1 VGAATI
7 TEEIHMAQSTL
18 ATSADY
24 ADALLSL
31 RRAKNWAF
39 LLLLLCLLGQLVIFF
54 LVHYGV
60 VKPYA
65 ESQSAAP
72 VDATGV
78 ALLRYLVGLT
88 DFAGIVL
95 AAILSL
101 DLLLITLIM
110 VVGRLIGVGRLSSAL
125 IWSVVLGVLIFP
137 WQAFL
142 NWQWLSSGF
151 RLPGILFTWYELLEP
166 RLVQPQETFSAV
178 LLWGRFVIW
187 PLVGIIILL
196 VVQARGTRGMRMAL
210 GESDVE
216 NEILPEATV

>member
-1 VGAATI
+1 
-7 TEEIHMAQSTL
+7 MAQSTL

-24 ADALLSL
+24 ADAMMSL

-39 LLLLLCLLGQLVIFF
+39 LLLLLCLLGQLTIFF

-65 ESQSAAP
+65 GEQSAAP
-72 VDATGV
+72 AGAAAST

-95 AAILSL
+95 VAILAL
-101 DLLLITLIM
+101 DLLLITQIM

-142 NWQWLSSGF
+142 NWQWLSGY
-151 RLPGILFTWYELLEP
+151 RLPGILFTWYELMDK
-166 RLVQPQETFSAV
+166 RLWTPQEGVYAV

-187 PLVGIIILL
+187 PLVAIILL
-196 VVQARGTRGMRMAL
+196 LVIQARSTRGLRMAL
-210 GESDVE
+210 GESDGEVE
-216 NEILPEATV
+216 LQPEVAT

>member
-1 VGAATI
+1 
-7 TEEIHMAQSTL
+7 MAQSTL

-24 ADALLSL
+24 ADAMLSL

-39 LLLLLCLLGQLVIFF
+39 VLLLLCLLGQVVIFF

-65 ESQSAAP
+65 AAP
-72 VDATGV
+72 AAAGGSS

-95 AAILSL
+95 AALLTL
-101 DLLLITLIM
+101 DLLLMTQIM
-110 VVGRLIGVGRLSSAL
+110 VVGRLIGVGRVSSAL

-142 NWQWLSSGF
+142 NWQWLSGY
-151 RLPGILFTWYELLEP
+151 RLPGLLFTWYELMEP
-166 RLVQPQETFSAV
+166 RLWKPQETFSAV

-187 PLVGIIILL
+187 PLVAIILLL
-196 VVQARGTRGMRMAL
+196 VVQARSTRGLRMAL
-210 GESDVE
+210 GESDFEAGPV
-216 NEILPEATV
+216 PETAV